1 MKKLSNKFKLKRIF
15 NEVSKHIRPPE
26 RKLPSAWVEDNIVL
40 VDGPQAG
47 AKVKL
52 TSFQKGMIDAPFL
65 ENKIKYVFMT
75 SAQIGKTTI
84 LNGIIFNK
92 MANDPGNM
100 IIGQCT
106 TKEMQQYLSAKIRP
120 AIEACPAL
128 SSVVTDKNDRNAVNN
143 NNQIQLKSNHFL
155 YMVSLTSPSNL
166 RGKSASY
173 VLLDEVSG
181 AAIDTD
187 EGNPVALAANR
198 ATTFGDEARII
209 VSSTPTTKLGIIN
222 QEWLASDQRK
232 FFVPCPHCGKHQVI
246 DWENVKFEWVS
257 RDGRNLPDVESARYV
272 CPHCQSD
279 WSEGDRIRAVAQGE
293 WRATRESDVAGFW
306 ISRLYSPFSSIK
318 SCVSDFAQAWQT
330 FDLQSFYN
338 TVLGTVYDDAETAVE
353 VNELEELKTDVS
365 VENIPDD
372 VIFCCSGVDQQ
383 LDRVE
388 STLLGVAKN
397 KIYVLDHRIFRDYN
411 AERYESPVWDR
422 LINFQKSK
430 FTTVSGQR
438 VPMLACF
445 LDTSNGK
452 FTQAGYRICAKWKNL
467 HAIKG
472 SSSGTAPIIPVK
484 PTTTGG
490 HELLMLGVN
499 VGKTAVRELLTRNLK
514 ENPHIG
520 LEISETV
527 PDDYLDQLLSESIKR
542 TVTGTRW
549 VKNPGATRNEALD
562 CLVYSYAA
570 SRYVLSKMSWDKLI
584 AMKEKLN
591 REPEATLEAPK
602 SHSNEQIEE
611 TKPITHHKPNRRP
624 MARPVRRGGWVNNF

>member
-1 MKKLSNKFKLKRIF
+1 MKKISNKIKLKRIF
-15 NEVSKHIRPPE
+15 NEVSKHIRPPIK
-26 RKLPSAWVEDNIVL
+26 RLPSEWCEENMIL

-47 AKVKL
+47 AKIKL

-65 ENKIKYVFMT
+65 ENKKKYIFCT
-75 SAQIGKTTI
+75 SAQIGKTSI
-84 LNGIIFNK
+84 LNGILFNK
-92 MANDPGNM
+92 IANDPSNI
-100 IIGQCT
+100 IIGQAT
-106 TKEMQQYLSAKIRP
+106 TKETAQYLSGKIRP

-128 SSVVTDKNDRNAVNN
+128 REAITDKNDRNAVNN
-143 NNQIQLKSNHFL
+143 NSQIQLKTNHFL
-155 YMVSLTSPSNL
+155 YMVSLTSPSTL
-166 RGKSASY
+166 RSKTSPLI
-173 VLLDEVSG
+173 LLDECD
-181 AAIDTD
+181 AASASE
-187 EGNPVALAANR
+187 EGDPIALAANR

-209 VSSTPTTKLGIIN
+209 VSSTPTTKLGPIN
-222 QEWLASDQRK
+222 QQWLSSDQRK
-232 FFVPCPHCGKHQVI
+232 FFVPCPHCGKYQVI
-246 DWENVKFEWVS
+246 EWENCRFEWVNK
-257 RDGRNLPDVESARYV
+257 DGRNLPDVDSARYV
-272 CPHCQSD
+272 CPHCQTD

-338 TVLGTVYDDAETAVE
+338 TVLGTVYDDQETAVE
-353 VNELEELKTDVS
+353 VNELEQLKTDVS

-397 KIYVLDHRIFRDYN
+397 KIYILDHRIFRDYN
-411 AERYESPVWDR
+411 CERYESPVWDR
-422 LINFQKSK
+422 LINFQKSQ
-430 FTTVSGQR
+430 FVTVSGQR

-472 SSSGTAPIIPVK
+472 SSSGNAPIIPVK

-514 ENPHIG
+514 DNPHIG

-549 VKNPGATRNEALD
+549 VKNPGTTRNEALD
-562 CLVYSYAA
+562 CFVYSYAA

-584 AMKEKLN
+584 AVKEKLN
-591 REPEATLEAPK
+591 REKEEFVEAPK
-602 SHSNEQIEE
+602 SQSNEQIEE
-611 TKPITHHKPNRRP
+611 SKPITRPQRQNIVRRPNRGR
-624 MARPVRRGGWVNNF
+624 GWVTSF

>member
-1 MKKLSNKFKLKRIF
+1 MKKVSNKFKLKRIF
-15 NEVSKHIRPPE
+15 NAVSKHIRPPE

-52 TSFQKGMIDAPFL
+52 ASFQKGMIDAPFL
-65 ENKIKYVFMT
+65 ERKIKYVFMT

-92 MANDPGNM
+92 MANDPANI
-100 IIGQCT
+100 IIGQAT
-106 TKEMQQYLSAKIRP
+106 TKEMQQYLSGKIRP
-120 AIEACPAL
+120 AIDECPILREA
-128 SSVVTDKNDRNAVNN
+128 VTDKNDRNAVNN

-166 RGKSASY
+166 RGKSAPY

-181 AAIDTD
+181 AAIDAD

-232 FFVPCPHCGKHQVI
+232 FFVPCPHCGEYQVI
-246 DWENVKFEWVS
+246 EWDHVHFEWVN
-257 RDGRNLPDVESARYV
+257 RDGRNVPDVDSARYV
-272 CPHCQSD
+272 CPHCKTD
-279 WSEGDRIRAVAQGE
+279 WTEGDRIRAVAQGE

-318 SCVSDFAQAWQT
+318 ACVSDFSQAWQT

-353 VNELEELKTDVS
+353 VNELEQLKTEVS

-388 STLLGVAKN
+388 ATMLGIAKD
-397 KIYVLDHRIFRDYN
+397 KIYILDHRIWHDYN
-411 AERYESPVWDR
+411 CERYESPVWDK
-422 LINFQKSK
+422 LINFQKSR

-452 FTQAGYRICAKWKNL
+452 FTQAGYRICTKWKNL

-472 SSSGTAPIIPVK
+472 SSSGNAPLIPVK

-514 ENPHIG
+514 DNPHIG

-549 VKNPGATRNEALD
+549 VKNPGVRNEALD
-562 CLVYSYAA
+562 TLVYSFAA
-570 SRYVLSKMSWDKLI
+570 SRHVLSKMSWDKLI
-584 AMKEKLN
+584 ALKEKLN
-591 REPEATLEAPK
+591 RETETAVEAPK
-602 SHSNEQIEE
+602 THSDEQKQE
-611 TKPITHHKPNRRP
+611 TKPITHNKPNRRP
-624 MARPVRRGGWVNNF
+624 MARPVRRNSWVNNF

>member
-15 NEVSKHIRPPE
+15 KAVSKSIRPPE
-26 RKLPSAWVEDNIVL
+26 RKLPSEWVEDNIVL

-47 AKVKL
+47 SKIKL

-65 ENKIKYVFMT
+65 ERKKKYIFCT
-75 SAQIGKTTI
+75 SAQIGKTSI
-84 LNGIIFNK
+84 LNGILFNK
-92 MANDPGNM
+92 IANDPSN
-100 IIGQCT
+100 IIVGQAT
-106 TKEMQQYLSAKIRP
+106 SKETAQFLSGKIRP

-128 SSVVTDKNDRNAVNN
+128 REAITDKNDRNAVNN
-143 NNQIQLKSNHFL
+143 NGQIQLKSNHFI
-155 YMVSLTSPSNL
+155 YMVSLTSPSTL
-166 RGKSASY
+166 RSKTSPLI
-173 VLLDEVSG
+173 LLDETD
-181 AAIDTD
+181 AAAASE
-187 EGNPVALAANR
+187 EGSPVALAANR

-222 QEWLASDQRK
+222 QEWLASDQRM
-232 FFVPCPHCGKHQVI
+232 FFVPCPHCGEHQVI
-246 DWENVKFEWVS
+246 QWDNVKFEW
-257 RDGRNLPDVESARYV
+257 RNIDGRNLPDVDSARYV
-272 CPHCQSD
+272 CPHCQTD
-279 WSEGDRIRAVAQGE
+279 WTEGDRIRAVAAGE

-318 SCVSDFAQAWQT
+318 SCVSDFSQAWQT

-353 VNELEELKTDVS
+353 VNELEQLKTDVS

-372 VIFCCSGVDQQ
+372 VIFATFGVDQQ

-388 STLLGVAKN
+388 STMLGIAKD
-397 KIYVLDHRIFRDYN
+397 KIYILDHRVFRDYN
-411 AERYESPVWDR
+411 CERYESPVWDK
-422 LINFQKSK
+422 LINFQKSR

-438 VPMLACF
+438 VPVLASF

-452 FTQAGYRICAKWKNL
+452 FTQAGYRVVTKWKNL

-472 SSSGTAPIIPVK
+472 SSSGNAPLIPVK

-514 ENPHIG
+514 DNPHIG
-520 LEISETV
+520 LAISHTV

-542 TVTGTRW
+542 TATGTRW
-549 VKNPGATRNEALD
+549 VKNPGSQRNECLD
-562 CLVYSYAA
+562 CFVYCLAA

-584 AMKEKLN
+584 ALKEKLN
-591 REPEATLEAPK
+591 RETETAVEAPK
-602 SHSNEQIEE
+602 SHSDEQKQE

-624 MARPVRRGGWVNNF
+624 MARPVRRNSWVTSF